1 MRSGS
6 ESKPKTAS
14 CEEARRGKAKAAL
27 AMMVVVVVVE
37 RRCNNA
43 MRCNAGGLGTSIGGG
58 VGGCRGVGFLDWERN
73 GRTARE
79 TVVSETNLGD
89 EAGGWRGERSR
100 YCLLVGVTRSV
111 LCCNE

>member
-27 AMMVVVVVVE
+27 AMMMMVVVVVE
-37 RRCNNA
+37 RCNNA
-43 MRCNAGGLGTSIGGG
+43 MRCNAGGLGTSIGGS
-58 VGGCRGVGFLDWERN
+58 VGACRGVGFLDWERN

-89 EAGGWRGERSR
+89 EEGGWRGESR
-100 YCLLVGVTRSV
+100 W
-111 LCCNE
+111 CCCRLA